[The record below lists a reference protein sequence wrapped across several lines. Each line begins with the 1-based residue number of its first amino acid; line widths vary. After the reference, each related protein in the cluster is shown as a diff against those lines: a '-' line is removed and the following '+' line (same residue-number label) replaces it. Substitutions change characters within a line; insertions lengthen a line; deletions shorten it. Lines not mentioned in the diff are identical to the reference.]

1 VGWRFNDYCQDFGID
16 PRRARQ
22 FIGLFGALLVIYAVS
37 IASYFK
43 FVAAAP
49 QVIEFGDLMRPLVKF
64 CVVSAVP
71 FAILAYRDQN
81 WSSSD
86 AAPVC
91 VFAWVAVC
99 AAASVR
105 YGTSCP
111 MAFTL
116 PFVPFI
122 LTAVLAH
129 TLAHVAG
136 KLAGGA
142 ALRQHNS

>member
-1 VGWRFNDYCQDFGID
+1 VGWRFNGYCESLAID

-22 FIGLFGALLVIYAVS
+22 FGGLFCALLAIYAVS
-37 IASYFK
+37 IASYLK
-43 FVAAAP
+43 FITGAP
-49 QVIEFGDLMRPLVKF
+49 VVIGLGDLMRPLIKF
-64 CVVSAVP
+64 CVVSALP
-71 FAILAYRDQN
+71 FAVLAYRDQN

-91 VFAWVAVC
+91 VVAWVAVC
-99 AAASVR
+99 AVFGPK

-129 TLAHVAG
+129 TLAHATG
-136 KLAGGA
+136 RLAGGT
-142 ALRQHNS
+142 ALRQHSS